1 MGKVS
6 TVGKGA
12 FRVDA
17 VEKVTG
23 QAKYSADFSMP
34 RMCYGKLLRSPYSH
48 AKIVRI
54 DASRAEKL
62 PGVKAIVLGKD
73 APLMGEYIM
82 DRYVIARDVVRYW
95 GEPVA
100 GVVAESEEIA
110 EEALELIDVDYEE
123 LPAVLDVEEAFKV
136 EPPVTIHPILPRYQR
151 KPLSFPYQLTPDN
164 RPNVFQCWKGKQG
177 DVQRGFQEADLI
189 VENKFTACRWQHAV
203 LERYTVDA
211 WLEANGQIVVRE
223 KRQGIH
229 PARSTISSTYGVPL
243 SKVRVIVPYVG
254 GAFGEAI
261 NQWPECVAVL
271 LALKSGVPVRLSFSR
286 DECFVNSLHSQG
298 EVIYIKDGVKK
309 DGIIIARQITTLL
322 DAGAYSG
329 IATLLVRSG
338 VRGAVGQY
346 RIPNFEMESYGVY
359 TNKPVTG
366 ALRGVTN
373 AQLTWA
379 VEQQMDII
387 AEKLGIDPIEIRK
400 KNLLKEGERHPLGE
414 IVHSIGAEECMNR
427 VTEWLKQDKSP
438 EVEGTLWRRG
448 KGFAVGNMF
457 TTADLPSFVTVKIYG
472 DGMIEVRHGSD
483 ELGQGINTVL
493 AQIAAEEFA
502 IPVENV
508 IIVRGD
514 TAVTPYDSLTCSSRS
529 TFFVGNA
536 LRRACQD
543 AKRQLFELASP
554 GLGVNTDDLEV
565 KEGKV
570 QVKGVPQKSISIS
583 DLFTPSG
590 IVPEVG
596 EILGKGE
603 FNVKSLPEDP
613 ETGQTEKWVA
623 FYSYG
628 AHGVEIAVNVETGEV
643 KVFRAAGCFDMG
655 QPINPKMC
663 EQQIEGGIGWGISLA
678 ILEQIIVGD
687 NGEILN
693 PSFTDYKVASVG
705 DIPTRENIKSMIATA
720 PHKEGPYGAK
730 GMGELVSIPM
740 LAAIGNALYN
750 ATGVRI
756 KHLPITPEKVLKALK
771 EKDVFDCI

>member
-1 MGKVS
+1 MLSV
-6 TVGKGA
+6 VGKSIP
-12 FRVDA
+12 RPDA

-23 QAKYSADFSMP
+23 QAKYSADFSMAG
-34 RMCYGKLLRSPYSH
+34 MCYGKLLRSPYPH
-48 AKIVRI
+48 ARIVRI
-54 DASRAEKL
+54 DVSKAQKL
-62 PGVKAIVLGKD
+62 PGVKAIVTGKD
-73 APLMGEYIM
+73 APLIGEFIM
-82 DRYVIARDVVRYW
+82 DRYVIARDVVRYV

-100 GVVAESEEIA
+100 GVVAESEEVA
-110 EEALELIDVDYEE
+110 EEALELIDVAYEE
-123 LPAVLDVEEAFKV
+123 LPPVFNVEEAFKV
-136 EPPVTIHPILPRYQR
+136 ESPVIIHPNLSRYQ
-151 KPLSFPYQLTPDN
+151 KNPLSFRYQLMPDN
-164 RPNVFQCWKGKQG
+164 RPNVFECWKGYQG
-177 DVQRGFQEADLI
+177 DVQRGFQEADLV
-189 VENKFTACRWQHAV
+189 VENKFTVCRWQHAA
-203 LERYTVDA
+203 LERYIVDA

-229 PARSTISSTYGVPL
+229 PARSALSSIYHVPL
-243 SKVRVIVPYVG
+243 SKVRVIVPYIG
-254 GAFGEAI
+254 GTFGEAI
-261 NQWPECVAVL
+261 YQWPESVAVL
-271 LALKSGVPVRLSFSR
+271 LALRSGVPVRLSFNR
-286 DECFVNSLHSQG
+286 DECFVNILHSLG

-309 DGIIIARQITTLL
+309 NGAIIARQLTTLL

-329 IATLLVRSG
+329 MSTLLVRSG

-346 RIPNFEMESYGVY
+346 RIPNFEMESYGIY
-359 TNKPVTG
+359 TNLPVTG
-366 ALRGVTN
+366 AMRGVTN
-373 AQLTWA
+373 PQLIWA

-387 AEKLGIDPIEIRK
+387 AEKLGIDPVEIRK

-414 IVHSIGAEECMNR
+414 ITHSIGAEECMNR
-427 VTEWLKQDKSP
+427 VTEWLGQGKSP
-438 EVEGTLWRRG
+438 EVEGALWRKG
-448 KGFAVGNMF
+448 KGFAVGNLF
-457 TTADLPSFVTVKIYG
+457 TTADLPSFATVKIYG
-472 DGMIEVRHGSD
+472 DGMVEVHHGSE

-508 IIVRGD
+508 MVVRGD
-514 TAVTPYDSLTCSSRS
+514 TAVTPYDSVTCSSRS

-543 AKRQLFELASP
+543 AKRQLFELVAP
-554 GLGVNTDDLEV
+554 RLAVNTDDLEV

-583 DLFTPSG
+583 DLVTASG

-596 EILGKGE
+596 EILGKGY
-603 FNVKSLPEDP
+603 FNVKSLPED

-628 AHGVEIAVNVETGEV
+628 AHGVEIAVNVKTGEV
-643 KVFRAAGCFDMG
+643 KVLRAAGCFDMG

-663 EQQIEGGIGWGISLA
+663 EQQIDGGMAWGISHA

-687 NGEILN
+687 NGKILN
-693 PSFTDYKVASVG
+693 PNFTDYKLASVG

-730 GMGELVSIPM
+730 GMGEMVSLPM
-740 LAAIGNALYN
+740 LAAVGNAFYN

-756 KHLPITPEKVLKALK
+756 RDLPLTPERVLKALGEK
-771 EKDVFDCI
+771 EASLH

>member
-17 VEKVTG
+17 AEKVTG

-136 EPPVTIHPILPRYQR
+136 EPPVTIHPSLSRYQR

-309 DGIIIARQITTLL
+309 DGTIIARQITTLL

>member
-6 TVGKGA
+6 TVGKSA

-17 VEKVTG
+17 VEKVAG
-23 QAKYSADFSMP
+23 QAKYTADFSMP
-34 RMCYGKLLRSPYSH
+34 DGMCYGKLLRSPYAH

-54 DASRAEKL
+54 DASRAEEL

-73 APLMGEYIM
+73 APLIGEFIM
-82 DRYVIARDVVRYW
+82 DRYVIARDVVRYV

-110 EEALELIDVDYEE
+110 EEALELIDVAYEE
-123 LPAVLDVEEAFKV
+123 LPAVFDVEEAFKV
-136 EPPVTIHPILPRYQR
+136 EPPVIIHPSLSRYQR
-151 KPLSFPYQLTPDN
+151 KPLSFRYRLMPDN
-164 RPNVFQCWKGKQG
+164 RPNVFQCWKGVQG
-177 DVQRGFQEADLI
+177 DVQRGFREADLT
-189 VENKFTACRWQHAV
+189 VENKFTVCRWQHAA

-211 WLEANGQIVVRE
+211 WLEAGGQIVVRE

-229 PARSTISSTYGVPL
+229 PARSTISSTYGLPL
-243 SKVRVIVPYVG
+243 SKVKVITPYIG

-261 NQWPECVAVL
+261 YQWPECVAVL
-271 LALKSGVPVRLSFSR
+271 LALKSGVPVRVSFSR
-286 DECFVNSLHSQG
+286 GECFVNILHSLG
-298 EVIYIKDGVKK
+298 EVVYIKDGIKK
-309 DGIIIARQITTLL
+309 DGTIIARQITTIL

-329 IATLLVRSG
+329 MSTLLVRSG

-346 RIPNFEMESYGVY
+346 RIPNFRMESYGVY
-359 TNKPVTG
+359 TNEPVTG
-366 ALRGVTN
+366 AMRGVTN
-373 AQLTWA
+373 PQLIWA

-387 AEKLGIDPIEIRK
+387 AEKLGIDSVEIRK
-400 KNLLKEGERHPLGE
+400 KNLLKEGERHPLGQL
-414 IVHSIGAEECMNR
+414 VHSIGAEECMNK

-448 KGFAVGNMF
+448 KGFAVGNLF

-514 TAVTPYDSLTCSSRS
+514 TATTPYDSWTCSSRS

-536 LRRACQD
+536 LRGACQD
-543 AKRQLFELASP
+543 AKRQLLELVAP
-554 GLGVNTDDLEV
+554 RLAVNTDDLEV

-570 QVKGVPQKSISIS
+570 QVKGVPQKSINIS
-583 DLFTPSG
+583 DLFTASG

-596 EILGKGE
+596 EILGKGY
-603 FNVKSLPEDP
+603 FNLSSLPED

-643 KVFRAAGCFDMG
+643 KVFQAAGCFDMG

-663 EQQIEGGIGWGISLA
+663 EQQIEGGIAWGISHA

-693 PSFTDYKVASVG
+693 PNFTDYKVASVG

-730 GMGELVSIPM
+730 GMGEMVSLPM
-740 LAAIGNALYN
+740 LAAVGNALYN

-756 KHLPITPEKVLKALK
+756 KDLPITPEKVLKALK
-771 EKDVFDCI
+771 EKGI

>member
-1 MGKVS
+1 MLSV
-6 TVGKGA
+6 VGKSIP
-12 FRVDA
+12 RPDA

-23 QAKYSADFSMP
+23 QAKYTADFSMAG
-34 RMCYGKLLRSPYSH
+34 MCYGKLLRSPYPH
-48 AKIVRI
+48 ARIVRI
-54 DASRAEKL
+54 DVSKAQKL
-62 PGVKAIVLGKD
+62 PGVKAIVTGKD
-73 APLMGEYIM
+73 APLMGEFIM
-82 DRYVIARDVVRYW
+82 DRYVIARDVVRYV

-110 EEALELIDVDYEE
+110 EEALELIDVAYEE
-123 LPAVLDVEEAFKV
+123 LPAVFDVEEAFKV
-136 EPPVTIHPILPRYQR
+136 EPPVIIHPSLSRYQR
-151 KPLSFPYQLTPDN
+151 KPLSFPYRLMPDN
-164 RPNVFQCWKGKQG
+164 RPNVFQSWKGVQG
-177 DVQRGFQEADLI
+177 DIEQGFQEADLI
-189 VENKFTACRWQHAV
+189 VENKFTVCRWQHAA
-203 LERYTVDA
+203 LERYIVDA

-229 PARSTISSTYGVPL
+229 PARSALSSTYGVPL
-243 SKVRVIVPYVG
+243 SKVRVIVPYIG
-254 GAFGEAI
+254 GSFGEAI

-286 DECFVNSLHSQG
+286 KECFVNILHSLG

-309 DGIIIARQITTLL
+309 DGTIIARQITTLL

-329 IATLLVRSG
+329 MSTLLVRSG
-338 VRGAVGQY
+338 ARGAVGQY

-366 ALRGVTN
+366 AIRGVTN
-373 AQLTWA
+373 PQLHWA
-379 VEQQMDII
+379 VEQQMDIM
-387 AEKLGIDPIEIRK
+387 AEKLGIDPVEIRR

-414 IVHSIGAEECMNR
+414 TVHSIGAEECMNR
-427 VTEWLKQDKSP
+427 LTEWLKQDKSP

-448 KGFAVGNMF
+448 KGFAVGNLF

-472 DGMIEVRHGSD
+472 DGMVEVRHGSE

-502 IPVENV
+502 IPVENI

-543 AKRQLFELASP
+543 AKRQLCELASP

-570 QVKGVPQKSISIS
+570 QVKGVPQKSISIG
-583 DLFTPSG
+583 DLVTASG

-596 EILGKGE
+596 EILGKGY
-603 FNVKSLPEDP
+603 FNVKSLPED

-643 KVFRAAGCFDMG
+643 KVLRAAGCFDMG

-663 EQQIEGGIGWGISLA
+663 EQQIEGGMAWGISHA
-678 ILEQIIVGD
+678 ILEQIIIGD
-687 NGEILN
+687 NGQILN

-730 GMGELVSIPM
+730 GMGEMVSLPM
-740 LAAIGNALYN
+740 LAAVGNALYN

-756 KHLPITPEKVLKALK
+756 KDLPITPEKVLKALK
-771 EKDVFDCI
+771 EKDEAKN

>member
-6 TVGKGA
+6 TVGKSA

-17 VEKVTG
+17 VEKVAG
-23 QAKYSADFSMP
+23 QAKYTADFSMP
-34 RMCYGKLLRSPYSH
+34 DGMCYGKLLRSPYAH

-54 DASRAEKL
+54 DASRAEEL

-73 APLMGEYIM
+73 APLIGEFIM
-82 DRYVIARDVVRYW
+82 DRHVIARDVVRYV

-110 EEALELIDVDYEE
+110 EEALELIDVAYEE
-123 LPAVLDVEEAFKV
+123 LPAVFDVEEAFKV
-136 EPPVTIHPILPRYQR
+136 EPPVIIHPSLSRYQR
-151 KPLSFPYQLTPDN
+151 KPLSFRYRLMPDN
-164 RPNVFQCWKGKQG
+164 RPNVFQCWKGVQG
-177 DVQRGFQEADLI
+177 DVQRGFREADLT
-189 VENKFTACRWQHAV
+189 VENKFTVCRWQHAA

-211 WLEANGQIVVRE
+211 WLEAGGQIVVRE

-229 PARSTISSTYGVPL
+229 PARSTISSTYGLPL
-243 SKVRVIVPYVG
+243 SKVKVITPYIG

-261 NQWPECVAVL
+261 YQWPECVAVL
-271 LALKSGVPVRLSFSR
+271 LALKSGVPVRVSFSR
-286 DECFVNSLHSQG
+286 GECFVNILHSLG
-298 EVIYIKDGVKK
+298 EVVYIKDGIKK
-309 DGIIIARQITTLL
+309 DGTIIARQITTIL

-329 IATLLVRSG
+329 MSTLLVRSG

-346 RIPNFEMESYGVY
+346 RIPNFRMESYGVY
-359 TNKPVTG
+359 TNEPVTG
-366 ALRGVTN
+366 AMRGVTN
-373 AQLTWA
+373 PQLIWA

-387 AEKLGIDPIEIRK
+387 AEKLGIDSVEIRK
-400 KNLLKEGERHPLGE
+400 KNLLKEGERHPLGQL
-414 IVHSIGAEECMNR
+414 VHSIGAEECMNK

-448 KGFAVGNMF
+448 KGFAVGNLF

-514 TAVTPYDSLTCSSRS
+514 TATTPYDSWTCSSRS

-536 LRRACQD
+536 LRGACQD
-543 AKRQLFELASP
+543 AKRQLLELASP

-570 QVKGVPQKSISIS
+570 QVKGVPQKSINIS
-583 DLFTPSG
+583 DLFTASG

-596 EILGKGE
+596 EILGKGY
-603 FNVKSLPEDP
+603 FNLSSLPED

-643 KVFRAAGCFDMG
+643 KVFQAAGCFDMG

-663 EQQIEGGIGWGISLA
+663 EQQIEGGIAWGISHA

-693 PSFTDYKVASVG
+693 PNFTDYKVASVG

-730 GMGELVSIPM
+730 GMGEMVSLPM
-740 LAAIGNALYN
+740 LAAVGNALYN

-756 KHLPITPEKVLKALK
+756 KDLPITPEKVLKALK
-771 EKDVFDCI
+771 EKGI